1 MPNENSAPVD
11 WEAVFAGLSS
21 GTTFYEY
28 SADRRIFEQGQPADS
43 IFYVRTGSVEL
54 SVISPQ
60 GTEAIVATISAG
72 EFLGEGCL
80 ASQPLRMSTATAAT
94 DCTLIRIDK
103 AIMMRM
109 IHEDHEISKL
119 FAAHLLSR
127 NIRYEAEIVDRLFNS
142 TEKRLARILLLLA
155 QLGKEGKSELVL
167 PGVSEDSLAQTIGT
181 SRSQVSHFL
190 QKFKKLGFLD
200 YNDQD
205 GLTVHSGLLSVVLH
219 D

>member
-72 EFLGEGCL
+72 GFLGEGCL

>member
-1 MPNENSAPVD
+1 
-11 WEAVFAGLSS
+11 
-21 GTTFYEY
+21 
-28 SADRRIFEQGQPADS
+28 
-43 IFYVRTGSVEL
+43 
-54 SVISPQ
+54 
-60 GTEAIVATISAG
+60 
-72 EFLGEGCL
+72 
-80 ASQPLRMSTATAAT
+80 
-94 DCTLIRIDK
+94 
-103 AIMMRM
+103 MMRM

-155 QLGKEGKSELVL
+155 HLGKEGKSELVL

>member
-1 MPNENSAPVD
+1 MPNEKSAPVD
-11 WEAVFAGLSS
+11 WEALFAALSS
-21 GTTFYEY
+21 ESTSYEY
-28 SADRRIFEQGQPADS
+28 NADRCIFEQGQPADS
-43 IFYVRTGSVEL
+43 IFYVQTGSVEL

-80 ASQPLRMSTATAAT
+80 ASQPIRMSTATAAT

-103 AIMMRM
+103 ALMMSM
-109 IHEDHEISKL
+109 IHENHEISKL

-155 QLGKEGKSELVL
+155 HLGKEGKSELVL

-205 GLTVHSGLLSVVLH
+205 GFTVHSGLLSVVLR